1 MEIKIKVLKVLKS
14 AKPWRKCL
22 KYTVCSDNTCKESH
36 LNRVFVRT
44 VKNTLTQKLE
54 MK

>member
-22 KYTVCSDNTCKESH
+22 KYTVCSENTCKESY
-36 LNRVFVRT
+36 LNRALFVS
-44 VKNTLTQKLE
+44 
-54 MK
+54 